1 MIKSLNSTAVRIF
14 TIFTLPANASMPDT
28 ANGNIHYHVIANASA
43 ILDCSCI
50 FGLMVVIPA
59 KIKAPTI
66 TVASISAISL
76 SSNARK

>member
-1 MIKSLNSTAVRIF
+1 MIKSLDSTAVRIF

-59 KIKAPTI
+59 KIKTSM
-66 TVASISAISL
+66 TVFESI
-76 SSNARK
+76 